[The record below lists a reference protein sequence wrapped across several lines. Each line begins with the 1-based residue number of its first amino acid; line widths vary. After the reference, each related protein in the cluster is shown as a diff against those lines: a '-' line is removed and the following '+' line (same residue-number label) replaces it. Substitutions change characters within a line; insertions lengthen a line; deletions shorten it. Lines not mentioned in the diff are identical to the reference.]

1 MTKPNIAIDGPA
13 GAGKSTVAKR
23 LAEKLGYLYIDTGA
37 MYRAVAYSALEKGVD
52 LNSPE
57 ELSRLVDSID
67 IELNYDGGNRL
78 AVLCNG
84 VDITDKIR
92 GQEVSQTVSIVARV
106 PAVRI
111 RLVEM
116 QRKMAAKGGVIMDGR
131 DIGSYV
137 LPDAQLKLF
146 VTASLEERTHR
157 RLKELE
163 AQGYEIDFE
172 ELMQEIKERDTIDSS
187 REMAPLKKAEDALV
201 VDTTELS
208 VDGAIDYILSIYRQR
223 FGV

>member
-1 MTKPNIAIDGPA
+1 MIKPNIAVDGPA
-13 GAGKSTVAKR
+13 GAAKSTVAKK
-23 LAEKLGYLYIDTGA
+23 LAEKLGYSYIDTGA
-37 MYRAVAYSALEKGVD
+37 MYRAVAYCALEKGVNLD
-52 LNSPE
+52 SPE
-57 ELSRLVDSID
+57 ELGRLVESMDL
-67 IELNYDGGNRL
+67 ELNYDANGL
-78 AVLCNG
+78 TVLCNG

-92 GQEVSQTVSIVARV
+92 TQRVSQTVSVVAKV
-106 PAVRI
+106 PAVRV

-146 VTASLEERTHR
+146 ITASLEQRTMR

-163 AQGYEIDFE
+163 AQGCSLDFE
-172 ELMQEIKERDTIDSS
+172 ELKQEIKKRDTIDAS
-187 REMAPLKKAEDALV
+187 REMAPLTKAEDAVL
-201 VDTTELS
+201 VDTTDLS
-208 VDGAIDYILSIYRQR
+208 IEEVTEHILNIYRQR

>member
-1 MTKPNIAIDGPA
+1 LIKPNIAVDGPA
-13 GAGKSTVAKR
+13 GAAKSTVAKK
-23 LAEKLGYLYIDTGA
+23 LAEKLGYSYIDTGA
-37 MYRAVAYSALEKGVD
+37 MYRAVAYCALEKGVNLD
-52 LNSPE
+52 SPE
-57 ELSRLVDSID
+57 ELGRLVESMDL
-67 IELNYDGGNRL
+67 ELNYDANGL
-78 AVLCNG
+78 TVLCNG

-92 GQEVSQTVSIVARV
+92 TQRVSQTVSVVAKV
-106 PAVRI
+106 PAVRV

-146 VTASLEERTHR
+146 ITASLEQRTMR

-163 AQGYEIDFE
+163 AQGCSLDFE
-172 ELMQEIKERDTIDSS
+172 ELKQEIKKRDTIDAS
-187 REMAPLKKAEDALV
+187 REMAPLTKAEDAVL
-201 VDTTELS
+201 VDTTDLS
-208 VDGAIDYILSIYRQR
+208 IEEVTEHILNIYRQR

>member
-1 MTKPNIAIDGPA
+1 LIKPNIAVDGPA
-13 GAGKSTVAKR
+13 GAGKSTVAKK
-23 LAEKLGYLYIDTGA
+23 LAEKLGYSYIDTGA
-37 MYRAVAYSALEKGVD
+37 MYRAVAYCALEKGVNLD
-52 LNSPE
+52 SPE
-57 ELSRLVDSID
+57 ELGRLVESMDL
-67 IELNYDGGNRL
+67 ELNYDANGL
-78 AVLCNG
+78 TVLCNG

-92 GQEVSQTVSIVARV
+92 TQRVSQTVSVVAKV
-106 PAVRI
+106 PAVRV

-146 VTASLEERTHR
+146 ITASLEQRTMR

-163 AQGYEIDFE
+163 AQGCSLDFE
-172 ELMQEIKERDTIDSS
+172 ELKQEIKKRDTIDAS
-187 REMAPLKKAEDALV
+187 REMAPLTKAEDAVL
-201 VDTTELS
+201 VDTTDLS
-208 VDGAIDYILSIYRQR
+208 IEEVTEHILNIYRQR